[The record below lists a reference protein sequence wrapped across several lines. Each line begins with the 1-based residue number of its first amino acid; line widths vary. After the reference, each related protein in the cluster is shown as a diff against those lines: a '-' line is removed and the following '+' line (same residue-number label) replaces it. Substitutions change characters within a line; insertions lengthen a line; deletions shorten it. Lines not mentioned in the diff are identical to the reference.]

1 MSQGNSAE
9 NLKAAA
15 WDPQKTFSIRNLV
28 YTRAGIVTLFSWLL
42 WGDFMFQLM
51 EAVEP
56 KILPLLLKQHGATN
70 QQIAFIAGSI
80 MMMLNT
86 FMNPIISY
94 NSDRTRTRWGR
105 RKPYIIITTPFVVLF
120 LAATPFAPEI
130 LTYLQ
135 ASSFINNCFAVF
147 PVPPI
152 ILLFG
157 FLVVAYQI
165 FNLFVASVYYYL
177 LPDVVPHE
185 LLGRFYSLF
194 RIVSGLSGLVFNY
207 FIFKYAETDAKT
219 IFVVIALLYGI
230 TILIMCWKVDEGE
243 YPPLTREKRGSLWN
257 GIWNY
262 CEESFSSKYY
272 WTLFLGSACINISN
286 CANLF
291 QVFLYNKDLGYT
303 LDQFGKL
310 SAYVIV
316 LQIICYYSAG
326 IIIDRWGAHKTL
338 ILGLFVTAALQILSY
353 FFITDY
359 WSGFIWMLL
368 PAFSSTLLL
377 ATAKLEV
384 ITFPGERYGQFCSA
398 QALVKSI
405 AIVAMNYVIGVIADK
420 LQTYWFLNLWKGVF
434 LALSGV
440 FIVLIY
446 LQWLK
451 RGAHEDF
458 RQEEAN

>member
-1 MSQGNSAE
+1 MSLE
-9 NLKAAA
+9 NPVAVGTE
-15 WDPQKTFSIRNLV
+15 KTFTIRNLV
-28 YTRAGIVTLFSWLL
+28 YTRAGIAALFSWLL

-56 KILPLLLKQHGATN
+56 KVLPLLLKQHGATN

-80 MMMLNT
+80 MMLLNT
-86 FMNPIISY
+86 FMNPLISY
-94 NSDRTRTRWGR
+94 QSDRTRTRWGR
-105 RKPYIIITTPFVVLF
+105 RKPYIILTTPFVVFF
-120 LAATPFAPEI
+120 LAITPFAPEI
-130 LTYLQ
+130 LDFLQ
-135 ASSFINNCFAVF
+135 QSNAVNSFFAVF
-147 PVPPI
+147 PIPPI

-177 LPDVVPHE
+177 LPDVVPHQ

-194 RIVSGLSGLVFNY
+194 RIVSGLSGLIFNY
-207 FIFKYAETDAKT
+207 FIFKYAETDAKA
-219 IFVVIALLYGI
+219 IFIVIALLYGVV
-230 TILIMCWKVDEGE
+230 ILMMCWKVDEGE
-243 YPPLTREKRGSLWN
+243 YPPIAQEKRGSFLD
-257 GIWNY
+257 GVCNY
-262 CEESFSSKYY
+262 CKESFTSKYY
-272 WTLFLGSACINISN
+272 WTMFLGSACINISA
-286 CANLF
+286 CSNLF
-291 QVFLYNKDLGYT
+291 YVFLYNKDLGYS

-326 IIIDRWGAHKTL
+326 IIIDQWGAHKTL
-338 ILGLFVTAALQILSY
+338 ILGLFVTAALHIVSY
-353 FFITDY
+353 FMIVDY

-398 QALVKSI
+398 QALVKSV
-405 AIVAMNYVIGVIADK
+405 AIVSMNYVVGAIADK
-420 LQTYWFLNLWKGVF
+420 LQTYWFLNLWKGIF

-446 LQWLK
+446 WQWLK
-451 RGAHEDF
+451 RGGHEEF
-458 RQEEAN
+458 RQKEEA

>member
-1 MSQGNSAE
+1 MSQESSVEKLKSAVS
-9 NLKAAA
+9 
-15 WDPQKTFSIRNLV
+15 DPPKTFSIRNLV
-28 YTRAGIVTLFSWLL
+28 YTRAGIAALFSWLL

-56 KILPLLLKQHGATN
+56 KVLPLLLKQHGATN

-80 MMMLNT
+80 MMLLNT
-86 FMNPIISY
+86 FMNPVISY

-105 RKPYIIITTPFVVLF
+105 RKPYIILTTPFVVFF

-130 LTYLQ
+130 LNYLQ
-135 ASSFINNCFAVF
+135 TSSMVSNFFAIF
-147 PVPPI
+147 PLPPI

-157 FLVVAYQI
+157 FLVVVYQI

-194 RIVSGLSGLVFNY
+194 RIVSGLSGLIFNY
-207 FIFKYAETDAKT
+207 FIFKYAETDAKA

-230 TILIMCWKVDEGE
+230 TILMMCWKIDEGQ
-243 YPPLTREKRGSLWN
+243 YPPVTREKGMTVWD
-257 GIWNY
+257 GICNY
-262 CEESFSSKYY
+262 GKECFSSKYY
-272 WTLFLGSACINISN
+272 WTMFLGSACINISA
-286 CANLF
+286 CSNLF
-291 QVFLYNKDLGYT
+291 YVFLYNKNLGYS

-338 ILGLFVTAALQILSY
+338 ILGLFVTAGLHILSY
-353 FFITDY
+353 FLITDY

-405 AIVAMNYVIGVIADK
+405 AIVGMNYVIGVIADK
-420 LQTYWFLNLWKGVF
+420 LQTFWFLNLWKGIF

-446 LQWLK
+446 FQWLK

-458 RQEEAN
+458 RQEDAD

>member
-1 MSQGNSAE
+1 MSQGSSAE
-9 NLKAAA
+9 NLKPDA

-28 YTRAGIVTLFSWLL
+28 YTRAGIAALFSWLL

-56 KILPLLLKQHGATN
+56 KVLPLILKQHGATN

-94 NSDRTRTRWGR
+94 NSDRARTRWGR

-120 LAATPFAPEI
+120 LAVTPFAPEI
-130 LTYLQ
+130 LNFIQ
-135 ASSFINNCFAVF
+135 ASSLASNFFAIF
-147 PVPPI
+147 PIPPV

-194 RIVSGLSGLVFNY
+194 RIVSGLSGLIFNY
-207 FIFKYAETDAKT
+207 FIFKYAETDAKA
-219 IFVVIALLYGI
+219 IFVGIALLYGVAI
-230 TILIMCWKVDEGE
+230 MMMCWKIDEGE
-243 YPPLTREKRGSLWN
+243 YPPLAREKRGSLWS
-257 GIWNY
+257 GIRNY
-262 CEESFSSKYY
+262 GRECFSSKYY
-272 WTLFLGSACINISN
+272 WTMFLGSACINISA
-286 CANLF
+286 CSNLF
-291 QVFLYNKDLGYT
+291 YVFLYNKNLGYS

-326 IIIDRWGAHKTL
+326 IVIDRWGAHKTL
-338 ILGLFVTAALQILSY
+338 ILGLFVTAGLHILSY
-353 FFITDY
+353 FLIADY

-405 AIVAMNYVIGVIADK
+405 AIVGMNYVIGAIADK
-420 LQTYWFLNLWKGVF
+420 LQTYWFLNLWKGIF

-446 LQWLK
+446 LQWLQ

>member
-1 MSQGNSAE
+1 MNQGSSAE
-9 NLKAAA
+9 NLEAEA
-15 WDPQKTFSIRNLV
+15 WNPQKTFSIRNLV
-28 YTRAGIVTLFSWLL
+28 YTRAGIVALFSWLL

-56 KILPLLLKQHGATN
+56 KVLPLLLKQHGATN

-86 FMNPIISY
+86 FMNPVISY

-130 LTYLQ
+130 LDCLQ
-135 ASSFINNCFAVF
+135 TSTLVSNFFAIF

-152 ILLFG
+152 IMLFG

-194 RIVSGLSGLVFNY
+194 RIVSGLSGLIFNY
-207 FIFKYAETDAKT
+207 FIFKYAETDAKA
-219 IFVVIALLYGI
+219 IFVGVALIYGI
-230 TILIMCWKVDEGE
+230 VILMMCWKIDEGE
-243 YPPLTREKRGSLWN
+243 YPPLAKEKRGTLWD
-257 GIWNY
+257 GISNY
-262 CEESFSSKYY
+262 GRECFSSKYY
-272 WTLFLGSACINISN
+272 WTMFLGSACINISA
-286 CANLF
+286 CSNLF
-291 QVFLYNKDLGYT
+291 YVFLYNKDLGYS

-338 ILGLFVTAALQILSY
+338 ILGLFATAALHILSY
-353 FFITDY
+353 FMITDY

-405 AIVAMNYVIGVIADK
+405 AIVGMNYVIGVIADK
-420 LQTYWFLNLWKGVF
+420 LQTYWFLNLWKGIF

-446 LQWLK
+446 LQWLR
-451 RGAHEDF
+451 RGAREDF
-458 RQEEAN
+458 RQEDAK

>member
-1 MSQGNSAE
+1 MSLENSAE
-9 NLKAAA
+9 NLKIAAFK
-15 WDPQKTFSIRNLV
+15 PSKTFSIRNLV
-28 YTRAGIVTLFSWLL
+28 YTRAGIAALFSWLL

-56 KILPLLLKQHGATN
+56 KVLPLLLKQHGATN

-80 MMMLNT
+80 MMLLNT

-94 NSDRTRTRWGR
+94 NSDRTRTAWGR

-130 LTYLQ
+130 LNCLQ
-135 ASSFINNCFAVF
+135 TSSFINNCFAVF
-147 PVPPI
+147 PISPI

-194 RIVSGLSGLVFNY
+194 RIVSGLSGLIFNY
-207 FIFKYAETDAKT
+207 FIFQYAETDAKA

-230 TILIMCWKVDEGE
+230 VILMMCWKVDEGE
-243 YPPLTREKRGSLWN
+243 YPPIAQEKRGTVWN
-257 GIWNY
+257 GICNY
-262 CEESFSSKYY
+262 GKECFSSKYY
-272 WTLFLGSACINISN
+272 WTMFLGSACINISA
-286 CANLF
+286 CSNLF
-291 QVFLYNKDLGYT
+291 YVFLYNKDLGYS

-338 ILGLFVTAALQILSY
+338 ILGLFVTAALHILSY
-353 FFITDY
+353 FLITDY

-405 AIVAMNYVIGVIADK
+405 AIVGMNYVIGVIADK